1 MKTNPRCKYCII
13 SQQDII
19 FFTLRGGRYRGG
31 KGDGAGKKQPAPAPA
46 RWNQRRYLIYT
57 ATAAFF
63 FS

>member
-19 FFTLRGGRYRGG
+19 FFTLCGRRYWGG
-31 KGDGAGKKQPAPAPA
+31 KGSDAGKKQPAQAPA
-46 RWNQRRYLIYT
+46 RWNMRRQLIYIV
-57 ATAAFF
+57 TAAFF